1 MKFIAHRGFKK
12 KDQENTIKA
21 FTNAINDKYFAGFE
35 LDIRESKDKKI
46 VVIHDSFID
55 RVTNKSGLVKNKT
68 SKELK
73 KYNIPLLED
82 VLKLKTNKLILIEIK
97 NFDMNLDNL
106 VKIINKYKNKKIYIM
121 SFSKNV
127 IKKLRKYNLKCKL
140 GYLNF
145 VLNSDDDDQYD
156 FIVLYKNI
164 LNDSIIS
171 RFKEKNI
178 KVFVW
183 GLNDNLNSVKSLENK
198 NDLYLIVNNKL

>member
-1 MKFIAHRGFKK
+1 MNFIAHRGFKK

-35 LDIRESKDKKI
+35 LDIRE
-46 VVIHDSFID
+46 
-55 RVTNKSGLVKNKT
+55 
-68 SKELK
+68 

-145 VLNSDDDDQYD
+145 ILNSDIDDQYD
-156 FIVLYKNI
+156 FIVLYKNV